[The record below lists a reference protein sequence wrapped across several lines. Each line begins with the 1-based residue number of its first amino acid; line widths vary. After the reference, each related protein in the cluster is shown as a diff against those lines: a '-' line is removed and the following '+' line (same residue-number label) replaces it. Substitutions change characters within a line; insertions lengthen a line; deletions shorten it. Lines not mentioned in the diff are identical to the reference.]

1 MAAEFLLCC
10 RKDLMGVPI
19 LSSNNCPEVC
29 VTKKTVFLLTT
40 HATRGGILNYMGI
53 IEQRLEASGYD
64 VQQVALYRGDNDDP
78 LPNIIILNEA
88 RSLSGG
94 LRYLIT
100 IAKFLVLCVRERPSV
115 LLGCM
120 PLVNILAGLV
130 SAVSGAKSIATH
142 HNPVESQTPELY
154 SIDARLGAWGFYDVI
169 VCVSDAVAQS
179 FAHYPARYREH
190 MCVIRNGIPAIAPLN
205 TRKETRRQL
214 GFDEHE
220 ILLLMAG
227 RLSPQKNVVGA
238 VSAMNE
244 TRDIKL
250 ILTGDGSDRPQL
262 ETIIRDGNLGDRVKL
277 LGVVEKQQLVDL
289 LYAAD
294 IFVQVSAYEG
304 HSAALL
310 EAIYAHLALLVSD
323 VPTQVEAVTLPD
335 GTVAAALCN
344 PGDFSD
350 IARAM
355 QSLAGDEI
363 ARARLKAAS
372 AILAQSLRTEDN
384 VLNDYVDLFD
394 RLTKLRLRPEK
405 LKNASLD

>member
-1 MAAEFLLCC
+1 M
-10 RKDLMGVPI
+10 
-19 LSSNNCPEVC
+19 
-29 VTKKTVFLLTT
+29 TKKTVFLLTT

-53 IEQRLEASGYD
+53 LEKRLERSDYD
-64 VQQVALYRGDNDDP
+64 VQQVALYRGDNDEP
-78 LPNIIILNEA
+78 LPDIIVLDEA
-88 RSLSGG
+88 KTLGG
-94 LRYLIT
+94 LRYLIAV
-100 IAKFLVLCVRERPSV
+100 IRFLMLCLRKRPSV

-120 PLVNILAGLV
+120 PMVNILAGLV
-130 SAVSGAKSIATH
+130 SAVSGARSIATH

-154 SIDARLGAWGFYDVI
+154 AIDARLGAWGAYDAI

-179 FAHYPARYREH
+179 FAHYPARYRER

-205 TRKETRRQL
+205 TRQETRSQL
-214 GFDEHE
+214 GVAEHE

-238 VSAMNE
+238 VSAMKE
-244 TRDIKL
+244 TKNIKL
-250 ILTGDGSDRPQL
+250 FLTGDGSDRPQL
-262 ETIIRDGNLGDRVKL
+262 ETIIRDNRLSDRVKL

-344 PGDFSD
+344 PNDFSD

-355 QSLAGDEI
+355 QSLAEDDI

-372 AILAQSLRTEDN
+372 AVLAQSLRTEDT
-384 VLNDYVDLFD
+384 VLNDYTDLFD
-394 RLTKLRLRPEK
+394 RLMTQPMSPGS
-405 LKNASLD
+405 LKNASPN